1 MRQKAWRQVGHPGPS
16 LEAVVTDRLYQCQAR
31 GPPAGPHEARAK
43 NWPCLCTLEIL
54 GRSPSYEQLHVN
66 AKPQTPSSFLGWP
79 WPLYMSA
86 ATEALDPCWQHCS
99 VAMRTWSHS
108 SNPIPSML
116 VSRGRLPGCLSL
128 SAHDCHPGSVPTP
141 KRASLNRGPCW
152 ATTVGSTLS
161 MDWDQNGKQPYC
173 KLSLYPAWTVDFLLT
188 PLTSCYEFRIK
199 NSKSPLPSA
208 PQAKDLGTLC
218 AKLCLLWTLWIML
231 SVGANLSLTSTLGG
245 RLACLPT

>member
-1 MRQKAWRQVGHPGPS
+1 MTSARLPVVIIWFSTQTALWSWPLLKVRKVRLREVQSGPKLYGLLSLRTALCSGAWSCEAKAWRQVGHPGPS

-31 GPPAGPHEARAK
+31 GPLACPHEARAK
-43 NWPCLCTLEIL
+43 NWPRLCTLEIL

-66 AKPQTPSSFLGWP
+66 AKPQTPISFLGWP

-99 VAMRTWSHS
+99 VAMRRWSHS

-173 KLSLYPAWTVDFLLT
+173 KLSLYPA
-188 PLTSCYEFRIK
+188 
-199 NSKSPLPSA
+199 
-208 PQAKDLGTLC
+208 
-218 AKLCLLWTLWIML
+218 
-231 SVGANLSLTSTLGG
+231 
-245 RLACLPT
+245 